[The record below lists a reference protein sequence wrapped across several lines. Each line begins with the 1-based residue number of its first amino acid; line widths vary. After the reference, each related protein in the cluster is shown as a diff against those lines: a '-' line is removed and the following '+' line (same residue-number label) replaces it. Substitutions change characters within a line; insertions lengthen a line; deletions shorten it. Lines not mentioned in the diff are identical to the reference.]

1 MRSEGRHRAALIDRC
16 WSIYLSLTGA
26 FTLPEDFHVE
36 FPVAA
41 ESALITGV
49 LHVSVPLS
57 ENLTLSLREEYPFG
71 RQGLEISRY
80 SYNLIDSA
88 GSNLFRAD
96 NLPFHKA
103 DYRGRALTHPPHHM
117 HDGRGRVLSF
127 SGQVPDFIN
136 EAKNF
141 LASRWSPP
149 S

>member
-57 ENLTLSLREEYPFG
+57 ENLTLSLREEYASG

-80 SYNLIDSA
+80 SYNLIDKA
-88 GSNLFRAD
+88 GNNLLRVD
-96 NLPFHKA
+96 NLPFHRT
-103 DYRGRALTHPPHHM
+103 DYRRRALTHPPHHM
-117 HDGRGRVLSF
+117 HDERSRVRSF
-127 SGQVPDFIN
+127 TGQVQDFIN
-136 EAKNF
+136 HAKTF
-141 LASRWSPP
+141 LAN
-149 S
+149 